1 VRVFL
6 DTNVLVSAFTTR
18 GLSADLLRLVLIEHD
33 LITGEFN
40 LEEFR
45 RVLRARMN
53 APDALIDEAEQLL
66 REQEVVPRA
75 STPSPLE
82 TRDPDNASVLP
93 SAQAGEADILVT
105 GDHDLLSLGEEAPL
119 RILSPRG
126 FWELSRRGAS

>member
-1 VRVFL
+1 MRAFL

-18 GLSADLLRLVLIEHD
+18 GLSADVLRLVLVEHE
-33 LITGEFN
+33 LVTGEFN
-40 LEEFR
+40 LVELR
-45 RVLRARMN
+45 RVLRTRMG
-53 APDALIDEAEQLL
+53 APDAPIDEAEQLL